1 MQQLMPPHPRGIP
14 PSMAIRL
21 CFPAVAIAA
30 MLAASLPLR
39 AAAEDPQPIP
49 LWPGDAP
56 GEKGDIGP
64 ERDTSKPGE
73 GLVAGKP
80 LVRLGNVSKP
90 TITLFRPPPDKD
102 TGAAVVVCP
111 GGAYSILAYDLE
123 GSEVCEWLN
132 SIGVTGVLLK
142 YRVPSRKGL
151 PKEAAA
157 LQDVQRAIGMV
168 RHRAADW
175 KINPHRIGVLGFSAG
190 GHLSASASNRFTER
204 TYPAVDDA
212 DKESCRPDAAFLLYP
227 AYLTE
232 KNDLTKVA
240 ADLPVTKET
249 PPTFIVQTQDDGVKV
264 ENAYTY
270 ALALKNAK
278 VPVEVHLFA
287 NGGHGYG
294 LRPTENPVTKWPAL
308 AGEWMKTLAWV
319 K

>member
-1 MQQLMPPHPRGIP
+1 MPIN
-14 PSMAIRL
+14 
-21 CFPAVAIAA
+21 
-30 MLAASLPLR
+30 LR
-39 AAAEDPQPIP
+39 AASFVLVAFSFVLSPLVATADEPQPIP
-49 LWPGDAP
+49 LWPSDAP

-80 LVRLGNVSKP
+80 IIRIGNVSKP
-90 TITLFRPPPDKD
+90 TITLYRPPPDKD

-157 LQDVQRAIGMV
+157 LQDVQRAIGLV
-168 RHRAADW
+168 RHSAAEW
-175 KINPHRIGVLGFSAG
+175 KIDPHKIGVLGFSAG
-190 GHLSASASNRFTER
+190 GHLAASVSNRFTER
-204 TYPAVDDA
+204 TYPAIDDA
-212 DKESCRPDAAFLLYP
+212 DKKSCRPDAAFLIYP

-232 KNDLTKVA
+232 KNDLTKLA

-270 ALALKNAK
+270 GLALKNAK
-278 VPVEVHLFA
+278 VPVEIHLFA
-287 NGGHGYG
+287 KGGHGYG
-294 LRPTENPVTKWPAL
+294 LRQTENPVTKWPGL
-308 AGEWMKTLAWV
+308 AGEWMGTLGWV

>member
-1 MQQLMPPHPRGIP
+1 MRTHV
-14 PSMAIRL
+14 
-21 CFPAVAIAA
+21 C
-30 MLAASLPLR
+30 AASLAIVAFLALALPVR
-39 AAAEDPQPIP
+39 AADEDPKPIP

-64 ERDTSKPGE
+64 EKDTSKPGE

-80 LVRLGNVSKP
+80 IIRTGNVSNP

-102 TGAAVVVCP
+102 TGAAVIVCP
-111 GGAYSILAYDLE
+111 GGGYSILAYDLE
-123 GSEVCEWLN
+123 GTEVCQWLN
-132 SIGVTGVLLK
+132 SAGVTGVLLK

-151 PKEAAA
+151 PKESAA
-157 LQDVQRAIGMV
+157 LQDVQRAIGLV
-168 RHRAADW
+168 RHRAAEW
-175 KINPHRIGVLGFSAG
+175 KIDPHKIGVLGFSAG
-190 GHLSASASNRFTER
+190 GHLAASVSNRFAER
-204 TYPAVDDA
+204 TYPVVDKA
-212 DKESCRPDAAFLLYP
+212 DKASCRPDAAFLIYP

-232 KNDLTKVA
+232 KEDLTKVA

-287 NGGHGYG
+287 KGGHGYG
-294 LRPTENPVTKWPAL
+294 LRQTENAVTKWPAL
-308 AGEWMKTLAWV
+308 AGEWMKSMGWL